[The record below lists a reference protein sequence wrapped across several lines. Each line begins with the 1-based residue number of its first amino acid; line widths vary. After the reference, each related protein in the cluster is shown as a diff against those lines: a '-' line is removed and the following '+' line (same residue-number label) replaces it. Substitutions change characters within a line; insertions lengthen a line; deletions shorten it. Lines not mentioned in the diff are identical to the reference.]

1 MKQEFLTV
9 KDVLK
14 EAGISRN
21 TLYHW
26 ERNRKIPRPKRNI
39 YGHRVYSAEDVE
51 RIVRFTR
58 TVFVPI

>member
-1 MKQEFLTV
+1 MKRQFFTV

-14 EAGISRN
+14 KAEISRN
-21 TLYHW
+21 TLYNW
-26 ERNRKIPRPKRNI
+26 ERKRKVPRPKRNI

-58 TVFVPI
+58 KVFVLV